1 MPGNPS
7 TPAST
12 ECQHVTCPQHCQL
25 LLTQERLLVTL
36 ASAEAS
42 LKKPAA
48 TSGKPGG
55 GEGEASEALPLSLF
69 GDEDRELQ
77 DLLPTR

>member
-1 MPGNPS
+1 M
-7 TPAST
+7 
-12 ECQHVTCPQHCQL
+12 
-25 LLTQERLLVTL
+25 LTQERLLVTL

-48 TSGKPGG
+48 TSGKPRG
-55 GEGEASEALPLSLF
+55 GEGEASEASPLSLF